1 MIGDIKMDI
10 YGHIIKF
17 ERLKQNMKQVTLAEG
32 ICQPSYLSRIE
43 NDSIMPSEEVLGKLF
58 KKLNIEK
65 STMEIPESKFIDYVK
80 MNYKEAILYKDRAKT
95 SLLLKELN
103 QKLYVFPDLTDFYNY
118 QLMLLR
124 LNLISH
130 DIQFPTKELMR
141 ALSESK
147 ENFNVHQQFTFHI
160 NLGFLNFFENELYT
174 SLECFQKALKIMPNI
189 KCEGWE
195 IADIE
200 YALGLIYLLLNRNV
214 TSLEYTKRAI
224 IFFEKHLYYT
234 RAIEAYI
241 VLSVAYKNSQKF
253 EAALN
258 ILKLAQ
264 NTSQKMSHPEH
275 LSILHYNIG
284 AIFTKQGL
292 LKSAISNYRLCIS
305 LSSED
310 INTATGMV
318 SLLSEYAK
326 QRDYTSVIEWCQKG
340 ITLCKNSS
348 DPTLKIREPH
358 FLCYQA
364 IYGDGD
370 NFERTL
376 QKCINIFEH
385 HKEFRY
391 SHKYSLKLAE
401 YYLEN
406 KKYKKA
412 ALQYK
417 KANDYLALKENRKFT
432 EDL

>member
-43 NDSIMPSEEVLGKLF
+43 NDSIVPSEEVLGKLF

-65 STMEIPESKFIDYVK
+65 SNMEIPESKFIDYVK

-103 QKLYVFPDLTDFYNY
+103 QKLYVFPDLTDFYNH
-118 QLMLLR
+118 QLILLR

-130 DIQFPTKELMR
+130 DIQFPTKEIMR

-160 NLGFLNFFENELYT
+160 NLGFLYFFENKLDS
-174 SLECFQKALKIMPNI
+174 SLGCFQKALRILPII
-189 KCEGWE
+189 KCEDWE
-195 IADIE
+195 IADME
-200 YALGLIYLLLNRNV
+200 YAFGLIFLLLNRNV
-214 TSLEYTKRAI
+214 IAIEYTKSAI
-224 IFFEKHLYYT
+224 IYFEKHLYFT
-234 RAIEAYI
+234 RATEAYI
-241 VLSVAYKNSQKF
+241 VLSIAYKNSHKF
-253 EAALN
+253 EEALN

-264 NTSQKMSHPEH
+264 NTSLKMNHTEQ

-284 AIFTKQGL
+284 AIYTKQGR
-292 LKSAISNYRLCIS
+292 LKSAISNYQSCIS
-305 LSSED
+305 SSSEP
-310 INTATGMV
+310 INIATGIV
-318 SLLSEYAK
+318 SLISDYAK
-326 QRDYTSVIEWCQKG
+326 QRDYTSVNEWCQKG
-340 ITLCKNSS
+340 IMLCKNSS

-358 FLCYQA
+358 FLCYQE
-364 IYGDGD
+364 IYSEGD

>member
-43 NDSIMPSEEVLGKLF
+43 NNSIVPSEEVLGKLF

-103 QKLYVFPDLTDFYNY
+103 QKLYVFPDLTDFYNH
-118 QLMLLR
+118 QLILLR

-130 DIQFPTKELMR
+130 DIQFPTKEILR
-141 ALSESK
+141 ALSELK
-147 ENFNVHQQFTFHI
+147 ENFNLHQQFTFHI
-160 NLGFLNFFENELYT
+160 NLGFLKFFENELGS
-174 SLECFQKALKIMPNI
+174 SLESFQLALNLLPNI
-189 KCEGWE
+189 KCEDWE
-195 IADIE
+195 IADME
-200 YALGLIYLLLNRNV
+200 YALGLVYLLLNRNV

-253 EAALN
+253 EEALN

-264 NTSQKMSHPEH
+264 NTSQKMNHPEH

-284 AIFTKQGL
+284 AIFTKQGR
-292 LKSAISNYRLCIS
+292 LKSAISNYRFCIS

-417 KANDYLALKENRKFT
+417 KANYYLALKENRKFT